1 MYNPASALNLSLFE
15 RYSSCMS
22 ADSANKP
29 KGLEQKWKV
38 LISVMFGIF
47 MIILD
52 STVVNIAFQT
62 LRREFGA
69 SLADAQWVLSIYVLS
84 LGVTTPVSGYL
95 ADRFGIKR
103 MYLVGIGLFVIGSF
117 LCGLAPTLGWLIA
130 ARALQGF
137 GGGISQPLGPAQ
149 LYRAF
154 PPKEQG
160 TALGY
165 FGIALV
171 FAPALG
177 PILGGWLV
185 DLNLWRLIFFINIPI
200 GILGVILGSRFLL
213 DYQVER
219 KPAFDPLGLIT
230 AVIGFG
236 SVLYAASIAEAS
248 GWTGSTTLMYFAIG
262 ILALIIHAVIELF
275 VAKEPMTY
283 LRLFKSPTFL
293 NAALVGY
300 VATIALFGAE
310 FLMPVYLQAFRG
322 RTALEAGF
330 ILLAVAAT
338 SGVATPLAGRVYDK
352 IGPRMNM
359 IVGFSILCFNT
370 WQLSKIQA
378 LTPISYIVFLLA
390 VRGLAVGLTLQTSFV
405 TALSSVPLNVLPR
418 GSSLINSTRFV
429 VQAVAVAA
437 LATIFSSSISAE
449 VRAQQDKMQDQQVSS
464 SARFGV
470 CETPGVKPEENL
482 PPGVSSQL
490 ASLSGPVAAAAK
502 TKVLLT
508 LQAACQQS
516 ISGFENA
523 YRLTFFASIGALII
537 GAFLPGWPGKWGG
550 RGSMQA
556 PAPGGH

>member
-1 MYNPASALNLSLFE
+1 
-15 RYSSCMS
+15 MS
-22 ADSANKP
+22 VDSTVSNKP

-69 SLADAQWVLSIYVLS
+69 TLADAQWVLSVYVLS

-103 MYLVGIGLFVIGSF
+103 MYLLGLSVFVFGSF
-117 LCGLAPTLGWLIA
+117 LCGLAPSLGWLIA

-137 GGGISQPLGPAQ
+137 GGGIAQPLGPAQ

-177 PILGGWLV
+177 PLLGGWLV
-185 DLNLWRLIFFINIPI
+185 DADLWRLIFFINIPI
-200 GILGVILGSRFLL
+200 GILGVILGSHFLL

-219 KPAFDPLGLIT
+219 KPSFDPLGLIT
-230 AVIGFG
+230 AVVGFG
-236 SVLYAASIAEAS
+236 SVLYAASIAEVN
-248 GWTGSTTLMYFAIG
+248 GWTGSTTLMYFGIG
-262 ILALIIHAVIELF
+262 VAALIAHGIIELF
-275 VAKEPMTY
+275 IAKEPMTF

-300 VATIALFGAE
+300 VATVALFGAE

-322 RTALEAGF
+322 RTALEAGI

-338 SGVATPLAGRVYDK
+338 SGITTPLAGRLYDK
-352 IGPRMNM
+352 IGPRMNL

-370 WQLSKIQA
+370 WQLSKIEA
-378 LTPISYIVFLLA
+378 LTPVSYIIFLLA

-405 TALSSVPLNVLPR
+405 AALSSVSLNNLPR
-418 GSSLINSTRFV
+418 GSSLLNSTRFV
-429 VQAVAVAA
+429 VQAVSVAA
-437 LATIFSSSISAE
+437 LATIFSSSIPAAI
-449 VRAQQDKMQDQQVSS
+449 RAQQDQMQEAQA
-464 SARFGV
+464 SASASVRFGV
-470 CETPGVKPEENL
+470 CETPGVKAQENL
-482 PPGVSSQL
+482 PPGVSTQL
-490 ASLSGPVAAAAK
+490 ASLPGPAADAAR
-502 TKVLLT
+502 TKILST
-508 LQAACQQS
+508 LQTACDQS
-516 ISGFENA
+516 VRGFENA

-537 GAFLPGWPGKWGG
+537 GAFLPGWPGKWAG

-556 PAPGGH
+556 SAPGGH

>member
-1 MYNPASALNLSLFE
+1 
-15 RYSSCMS
+15 MS
-22 ADSANKP
+22 VETVTGSRP
-29 KGLEQKWKV
+29 GGLEQKWKI

-52 STVVNIAFQT
+52 ATVINVAFPT

-69 SLADAQWVLSIYVLS
+69 TLADAQWVLSIYVLS

-95 ADRFGIKR
+95 ADRFGIKN
-103 MYLVGIGLFVIGSF
+103 MYLLGIGIFIVGSF
-117 LCGLAPTLGWLIA
+117 LCGLAPSLGWLIA

-154 PPKEQG
+154 PPQEQG

-185 DLNLWRLIFFINIPI
+185 DLNLWRLSFFINIPI

-236 SVLYAASIAEAS
+236 AVLYAANIAETS
-248 GWTGSTTLMYFAIG
+248 GWTGSTTLLYFGIG
-262 ILALIIHAVIELF
+262 IAALIAHGIFELYF
-275 VAKEPMTY
+275 AKEPMSY
-283 LRLFKSPTFL
+283 LRLFRNRIFL

-300 VATIALFGAE
+300 VATVALFGAE

-330 ILLAVAAT
+330 IL
-338 SGVATPLAGRVYDK
+338 
-352 IGPRMNM
+352 
-359 IVGFSILCFNT
+359 
-370 WQLSKIQA
+370 
-378 LTPISYIVFLLA
+378 
-390 VRGLAVGLTLQTSFV
+390 
-405 TALSSVPLNVLPR
+405 
-418 GSSLINSTRFV
+418 
-429 VQAVAVAA
+429 
-437 LATIFSSSISAE
+437 
-449 VRAQQDKMQDQQVSS
+449 
-464 SARFGV
+464 
-470 CETPGVKPEENL
+470 
-482 PPGVSSQL
+482 
-490 ASLSGPVAAAAK
+490 
-502 TKVLLT
+502 
-508 LQAACQQS
+508 
-516 ISGFENA
+516 
-523 YRLTFFASIGALII
+523 
-537 GAFLPGWPGKWGG
+537 
-550 RGSMQA
+550 
-556 PAPGGH
+556 